1 MASGAR
7 NRTFSLGTHPRNTMS
22 DAPPI
27 DTALAS
33 RRAFVAQLGAG
44 GLALAAS
51 ACASGSSAAA
61 APPAAPAQTAQPPAR
76 PGRTAPPVP
85 IPPTSED
92 GPWDHSWLERL
103 ATARH
108 KLVFDIGAYQQGG
121 GLYYAKNY
129 LNGMR
134 DGWGAVAPDV
144 LAILGISG
152 DAYPLV
158 FNDTMWEKYAYG
170 ESSKTNDPRTRQ
182 TSIRNVFWE
191 PRAGEPMAE
200 FGVNVLQQRGAQV
213 IFCNNVFRGVI
224 RGAMAKT
231 QRPYAEVRGELKAN
245 MLPGVVVVPAMVAA
259 MAMAQERGASYV
271 YAGA

>member
-1 MASGAR
+1 
-7 NRTFSLGTHPRNTMS
+7 MS
-22 DAPPI
+22 ESSSPGLLPS
-27 DTALAS
+27 AS
-33 RRAFVAQLGAG
+33 RRTFVAQLGAG

-51 ACASGSSAAA
+51 ACASGSSATAVAAA
-61 APPAAPAQTAQPPAR
+61 APAPTPAQTAQAPAR
-76 PGRTAPPVP
+76 PGRTGPPIP

-103 ATARH
+103 TTARH
-108 KLVFDIGAYQQGG
+108 KLVFDIGAYQDGG

-129 LNGMR
+129 FNGMR
-134 DGWGAVAPDV
+134 DGWSAGPPDV

-152 DAYPLV
+152 NAYPLV
-158 FNDTMWEKYAYG
+158 FNDAMWEKYGYG
-170 ESSKTNDPRTRQ
+170 ESSKTNDPRTKAIA
-182 TSIRNVFWE
+182 TRNVFWQ

-200 FGVNVLQQRGAQV
+200 FGVDVLQQRGAQF

-231 QRPYAEVRGELKAN
+231 QRPYAEVRAELKAN

-259 MAMAQERGASYV
+259 MAMAQS
-271 YAGA
+271 AGAGYVFAGA

>member
-1 MASGAR
+1 MPDSFPPDT
-7 NRTFSLGTHPRNTMS
+7 N
-22 DAPPI
+22 AP
-27 DTALAS
+27 AS
-33 RRAFVAQLGAG
+33 RRAFIAQLSASGFAV
-44 GLALAAS
+44 AAS
-51 ACASGSSAAA
+51 ACAPGASTSAAA
-61 APPAAPAQTAQPPAR
+61 PAPTPPQATQTPAPQAPPPP
-76 PGRTAPPVP
+76 
-85 IPPTSED
+85 PPTSED

-108 KLVFDIGAYQQGG
+108 KLVFDIGAYQDGG

-144 LAILGISG
+144 LPILGISG
-152 DAYPLV
+152 DAFPLI
-158 FNDTMWEKYAYG
+158 FNDAMWEKYGYG
-170 ESSKTNDPRTRQ
+170 ESSKTNDRRTGKVA
-182 TSIRNVFWE
+182 IRNVFWE
-191 PRAGEPMAE
+191 PRTGEPMAE
-200 FGVNVLQQRGAQV
+200 FGVNVLQQRGAQF

-224 RGAMAKT
+224 RGAIAKT
-231 QRPYAEVRGELKAN
+231 QQPYAEVRAELKAN